1 MKPQHLSL
9 KLPEKHLLR
18 ASVIVGDWE
27 SVRVTLRVVY
37 FINVIVWEFESVRV
51 IEFKSVEV

>member
-9 KLPEKHLLR
+9 KLPEKQLLQ

-27 SVRVTLRVVY
+27 SVRGTLRVVY